1 MAPIPDSTMRVANAA
16 TTTDIAP
23 PRNANPLPDKVIN
36 ADIRIRSI
44 EDELQRSGQ
53 TPPTQE
59 TLVESTPT
67 KEHGD
72 ASTESQKNWWAEAI
86 AENMDLADGYTKVA
100 VLLIKWEDGLDEL
113 MTGDEVC

>member
-1 MAPIPDSTMRVANAA
+1 MAPIPNSTMRVANAA
-16 TTTDIAP
+16 TTEMA

-59 TLVESTPT
+59 TLVESTPLQ
-67 KEHGD
+67 EHGD
-72 ASTESQKNWWAEAI
+72 ASVESQKNWWAEAI

-113 MTGDEVC
+113 MTGEEV